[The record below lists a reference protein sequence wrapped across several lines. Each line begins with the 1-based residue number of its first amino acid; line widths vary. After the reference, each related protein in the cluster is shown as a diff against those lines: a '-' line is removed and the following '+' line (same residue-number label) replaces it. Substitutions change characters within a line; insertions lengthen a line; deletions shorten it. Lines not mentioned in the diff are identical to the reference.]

1 MVYLCKCLNAY
12 GILTFFVSVV
22 SRPLPIII
30 PTETAQLSSGFPYC
44 QDLHSANISP
54 ADWNLF
60 TCQILSVTHLSIG
73 EKSLYWGTA
82 VGVGIVAGSMFFI
95 LGAVPAY
102 FAGRA
107 VKRRAQK
114 KKVLNESVT
123 DILERWNA
131 ELFTAKG
138 LAVRM
143 AVPQEAIGTEE
154 RMRVQQTKFH
164 GPSLLRERTSS
175 GAMNKRFKLIVQ
187 SR

>member
-1 MVYLCKCLNAY
+1 
-12 GILTFFVSVV
+12 
-22 SRPLPIII
+22 
-30 PTETAQLSSGFPYC
+30 
-44 QDLHSANISP
+44 
-54 ADWNLF
+54 
-60 TCQILSVTHLSIG
+60 
-73 EKSLYWGTA
+73 
-82 VGVGIVAGSMFFI
+82 MFFI

-154 RMRVQQTKFH
+154 RIRVQQTKIH
-164 GPSLLRERTSS
+164 GPSLLKERTLS
-175 GAMNKRFKLIVQ
+175 GAVKKRFKLIIQ